1 MRAIVKEKKERS
13 LGTKLFLKADRS
25 YTPKSAIA
33 RRPYKP
39 GPHGPNNRAR
49 LSDFARQLQEKQKI
63 QVTFGLTNKQMQ
75 ALFSGTGLEA
85 MTALHLRLDTVA
97 FLLGLARSMRVARQL
112 VSHGHITV
120 NGRKVT
126 ISSSSVKVKDTIA
139 IRPESR
145 ESKMFEGLA
154 NRLKAH
160 KPPVWL
166 RLDADK
172 LQGSV
177 AALPKPEELQFPF
190 DVALVGQYYSR

>member
-13 LGTKLFLKADRS
+13 LGTKLFLKAERS
-25 YTPKSAIA
+25 YTPKSAVV

-39 GPHGPNNRAR
+39 GPHGPNSRAR
-49 LSDFARQLQEKQKI
+49 LSDFAKELQEKQKI

-75 ALFSGTGLEA
+75 NVFSGTGVQA
-85 MTALHLRLDTVA
+85 MVALHLRLDTTV
-97 FLLGLARSMRVARQL
+97 FLLGLARSMRIARQL
-112 VSHGHITV
+112 VSHGHIVV

-126 ISSSSVKVKDTIA
+126 ISSSCVKVKDIIA

-145 ESKMFEGLA
+145 ESKLFEGL
-154 NRLKAH
+154 NDRLKAH

-177 AALPKPEELQFPF
+177 VALPKSEDLQFPF

>member
-1 MRAIVKEKKERS
+1 MRAIIKEKKERS
-13 LGTKLFLKADRS
+13 LGTKLFLKAERS
-25 YTPKSAIA
+25 YTPKSAVV

-39 GPHGPNNRAR
+39 GPHGPNSRAR
-49 LSDFARQLQEKQKI
+49 LSDFAKELQEKQKI
-63 QVTFGLTNKQMQ
+63 QVTFGLNNKQMQ
-75 ALFSGTGLEA
+75 KTFSGTGAEA
-85 MTALHLRLDTVA
+85 MVALHMRLDTTV

-112 VSHGHITV
+112 VSHGHIVV

-126 ISSSSVKVKDTIA
+126 ISSSRVKVKDIIA

-145 ESKMFEGLA
+145 ESKLFEGLA
-154 NRLKAH
+154 ERLKAH
-160 KPPVWL
+160 KPSVWL

-177 AALPKPEELQFPF
+177 SALPKPEDLQFPF